1 MIDVLLAHRVDIC
14 CHQRRGQHSSSTVLP
29 EFDCFAPKCCEPPDL
44 ACVVPGSSPP
54 HVLEVFVFLLELPLE
69 WILPLP
75 REPPLAS
82 ATIPRRQH
90 AIAHIQARAR
100 FALLLSMQRQRR

>member
-44 ACVVPGSSPP
+44 ACVVPGSS
-54 HVLEVFVFLLELPLE
+54 L
-69 WILPLP
+69 
-75 REPPLAS
+75 
-82 ATIPRRQH
+82 
-90 AIAHIQARAR
+90 
-100 FALLLSMQRQRR
+100 